1 MFSNRLNIGWF
12 SNMVYR
18 GKFHVLLT
26 MIMER
31 LILFLFDTILVAL
44 AIWFMVEIFISIC

>member
-1 MFSNRLNIGWF
+1 MFSNRLNIGWI

-18 GKFHVLLT
+18 GEFHVLLT
-26 MIMER
+26 MIMDR

-44 AIWFMVEIFISIC
+44 AIWFVVEIIVSIC